1 MLDESLT
8 WSSHLSMLK
17 TKLSR
22 AIGIMEKLSYYV
34 SNKLLANIYKAPFE
48 SHKRYGFQ
56 FWRQTRNQYVSDVVK
71 LQKKMLRIINFSEKC
86 TSTKSV
92 FNELRTLSVDEI
104 VNLQNCLLVL
114 NVLNN
119 EVPEALQ
126 NFFKNITN
134 QHHCDTSV
142 INHNNLTLF

>member
-1 MLDESLT
+1 MLDEFLT

-17 TKLSR
+17 SR
-22 AIGIMEKLSYYV
+22 AIGILEKLSYYA
-34 SNKLLANIYKAPFE
+34 SNKLLANMYKALFE

-56 FWRQTRNQYVSDVVK
+56 FRRQTRNQHVSDVK
-71 LQKKMLRIINFSEKC
+71 LQKKMLRIINVSDKC
-86 TSTKSV
+86 TSTKSL

-126 NFFKNITN
+126 KIFKNITN

-142 INHNNLTLF
+142 INHNNLNLF

>member
-1 MLDESLT
+1 
-8 WSSHLSMLK
+8 
-17 TKLSR
+17 
-22 AIGIMEKLSYYV
+22 
-34 SNKLLANIYKAPFE
+34 
-48 SHKRYGFQ
+48 
-56 FWRQTRNQYVSDVVK
+56 
-71 LQKKMLRIINFSEKC
+71 MLRIINFSEKC

-114 NVLNN
+114 NVFNN

-134 QHHCDTSV
+134 QHHCDMSV